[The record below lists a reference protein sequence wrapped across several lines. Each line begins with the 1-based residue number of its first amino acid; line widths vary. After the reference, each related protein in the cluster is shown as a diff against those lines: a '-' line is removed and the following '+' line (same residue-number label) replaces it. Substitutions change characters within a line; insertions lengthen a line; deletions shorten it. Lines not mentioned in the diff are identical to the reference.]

1 MASRDYNAT
10 ETMDNVSPLPIA
22 GFPFIQAYSYGLITA
37 TLFFFIG
44 IARNLTRLLALVQ
57 RQFRIPSGPWG
68 FPLFGSFP
76 MLTAYPERTLD
87 RWALKYGDLFSVKL
101 GNQLFVVVSSPK
113 VAKDLMVT
121 NGSVFSDR
129 KEMFVKSQTVFVGR
143 GITATP
149 YNDRW
154 YVSQKFAWYRRLS
167 R

>member
-1 MASRDYNAT
+1 MSLQDHNIT
-10 ETMDNVSPLPIA
+10 EMVDDISPIPIA
-22 GFPFIQAYSYGLITA
+22 GFAFVQAHSYAFITA
-37 TLFFFIG
+37 TLLFLFTVVS
-44 IARNLTRLLALVQ
+44 NLTQLLKTTQ
-57 RQFRIPSGPWG
+57 RRSRIPSGPWG
-68 FPLFGSFP
+68 FPLVGSFP

-87 RWALKYGDLFSVKL
+87 RWARKYGELYSVRL
-101 GNQLFVVVSSPK
+101 GNQLFAIVSSPR

-154 YVSQKFAWYRRLS
+154 YVVPTAHL
-167 R
+167 